1 MFLKAANKEQGFSL
15 VELMIVVAIIG
26 VLSALAIPKFQTFQA
41 KARMAESKT
50 NLNSLYT
57 LEESYF
63 ADNDTYVAL
72 AATGTNLAAAGGTCP
87 QNTLGFVPAPCNKSR
102 YQYTTTAAT
111 TAAFTAQATTGTGAN
126 NKVFPNC
133 ATADTWTINNTKTLT
148 NSSIALN
155 SCS

>member
-1 MFLKAANKEQGFSL
+1 MILNARKNEQGFSL

-41 KARMAESKT
+41 KARMAESKS
-50 NLNSLYT
+50 NLNTLFT

-111 TAAFTAQATTGTGAN
+111 TATFTGQAITGTSAN
-126 NKVFPNC
+126 NKVFPGC
-133 ATADTWTINNTKTLT
+133 ATADTWTIDATKTMT
-148 NSSIALN
+148 NTSIALN

>member
-1 MFLKAANKEQGFSL
+1 MVLKSRNNQQGFSL

-41 KARMAESKT
+41 KARMAESKS
-50 NLNSLYT
+50 NLNTLYT

-72 AATGTNLAAAGGTCP
+72 AATGTNLTAAGGTCP

-111 TAAFTAQATTGTGAN
+111 TAAFTAQAITGTAAN
-126 NKVFPNC
+126 NKVFPGC
-133 ATADTWTINNTKTLT
+133 ATADTWTITNQKVLT
-148 NSSIALN
+148 NTSIALS
-155 SCS
+155 SCG